1 MHSTLAPCQ
10 VRRGVHDE
18 KGLMTPAE
26 ESRESWT
33 WALGQGLAAEA
44 DQWPWKALE
53 RLSVPLSES

>member
-1 MHSTLAPCQ
+1 MHSTLALCQ

-33 WALGQGLAAEA
+33 WALGQDLLLKLISGLG
-44 DQWPWKALE
+44 
-53 RLSVPLSES
+53 RL